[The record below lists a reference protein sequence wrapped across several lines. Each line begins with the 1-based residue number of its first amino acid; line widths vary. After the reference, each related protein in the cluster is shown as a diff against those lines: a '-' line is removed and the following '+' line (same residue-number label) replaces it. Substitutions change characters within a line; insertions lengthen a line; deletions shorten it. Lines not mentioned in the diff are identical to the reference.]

1 MPPRSTRSQTRSGA
15 GPPLPPPLPPPP
27 PPPQT
32 AAVPVAPASTDL
44 SFDFMAKVPS
54 PVTLPSSQQALGTAS
69 SALSAL
75 SAMSGTSAMSAA
87 RLAAAPTP
95 SSRDNPYDFLA
106 MVPSPVTL
114 PPLQPT
120 RSAAATPS
128 APSVPPAAPPAAAA
142 SHAPCRSA
150 AAPTLSSGNDPYD
163 FIAKIPLPVTLPSSQ
178 PARSA
183 AAAPPAVPPA
193 APTSA
198 PPQSAAMLPPTTRTR
213 SGAGA
218 PHPPLVPSAPPA
230 LSQST
235 LPPSLGGGDA
245 AIGLMANMPSQVMLP
260 LSQSGQGSQAI
271 RLSSIT
277 IISILTSH
285 WTTYRLCL
293 LIQSTL
299 MTLKGSL
306 CWTHR
311 RRYVFQYFLIIK
323 LMSHIQIG
331 F

>member
-1 MPPRSTRSQTRSGA
+1 
-15 GPPLPPPLPPPP
+15 
-27 PPPQT
+27 
-32 AAVPVAPASTDL
+32 
-44 SFDFMAKVPS
+44 
-54 PVTLPSSQQALGTAS
+54 
-69 SALSAL
+69 
-75 SAMSGTSAMSAA
+75 
-87 RLAAAPTP
+87 
-95 SSRDNPYDFLA
+95 

-128 APSVPPAAPPAAAA
+128 APSAPPAAAA
-142 SHAPCRSA
+142 SRAPRRSA

-163 FIAKIPLPVTLPSSQ
+163 FIAKIPSPVTLPSSQ

-183 AAAPPAVPPA
+183 AAAPPTPTAPPAVPPA
-193 APTSA
+193 TPTSA
-198 PPQSAAMLPPTTRTR
+198 PPQSVAMPPPTTRTR
-213 SGAGA
+213 SGAGSS
-218 PHPPLVPSAPPA
+218 HPPLVPSAPPA

-235 LPPSLGGGDA
+235 LPTSLGGGDA
-245 AIGLMANMPSQVMLP
+245 AIGIMANVPSQVMLP
-260 LSQSGQGSQAI
+260 LSQSGQGSRAV

-277 IISILTSH
+277 VISILTSH

-299 MTLKGSL
+299 TTLKGSL
-306 CWTHR
+306 CRTHH